1 MRVLITG
8 VTGYIGRA
16 LTRSLVG
23 AGHEVVGLSRYPFQ
37 AKAAL
42 PELAAAHVWLPTEA
56 EPPGEAWDG
65 VEGVVNLVGEPI
77 AGRWTV
83 LKKRAI
89 YDTRIQATRNLI
101 DGIRQLADRP
111 TVLVNASAIGYYGD
125 RGEDELAEP
134 EPPGDGFLP
143 GLTKDWEAAA
153 ASAERLGLR
162 VVRLRVGFLLG
173 RGSPF
178 LRPQLPL
185 FKLGL
190 GGPMG
195 SGQQWWPWVHLDDV
209 VGLYRRALEDDGMS
223 GPVNATAPAPVRQ
236 RDFAKAL
243 GRVLGRPALLPAP
256 KLAIKLVL
264 GGFAAEVL
272 DSRRVVPRAAE
283 AAGYAFAYTEL
294 DAALRSALGRAE

>member
-16 LTRSLVG
+16 LTRSLTG

-37 AKAAL
+37 AKSAL

-56 EPPGEAWDG
+56 EPPQEAWPG
-65 VEGVVNLVGEPI
+65 VDAVVNLVGEPI
-77 AGRWTV
+77 AGRWTA

-89 YDTRIQATRNLI
+89 YDSRIQATRNLV
-101 DGIRQLADRP
+101 DGIRQLAERP

-134 EPPGDGFLP
+134 EPPGEGFLA

-153 ASAERLGLR
+153 AAAERLGVR

-173 RGSPF
+173 RDAPF
-178 LRPQLPL
+178 LEPQLPL

-195 SGQQWWPWVHLDDV
+195 SGEQWWPWVHLDDV

-236 RDFAKAL
+236 RDFAKAM

-264 GGFAAEVL
+264 GEFAAEVL

-283 AAGYAFAYTEL
+283 AAGYAFAHTEL
-294 DAALRSALGRAE
+294 DAALGDALGSAE

>member
-8 VTGYIGRA
+8 ASGYIGRA

-23 AGHEVVGLSRYPFQ
+23 AGHEVVALSRYPFQ

-56 EPPGEAWDG
+56 EPPEAAWDG
-65 VEGVVNLVGEPI
+65 VDAVVNLVGEPI
-77 AGRWTV
+77 VGRWTA

-89 YDTRIQATRNLI
+89 YDTRIQATRNLV
-101 DGIRQLADRP
+101 DGIRQLAHRP
-111 TVLVNASAIGYYGD
+111 TVLVNASAIGYYGN
-125 RGEDELAEP
+125 RGEAKLAEP
-134 EPPGDGFLP
+134 EPPGEGFLP

-153 ASAERLGLR
+153 ASAERLGVR

-173 RGSPF
+173 RDSPF
-178 LRPQLPL
+178 LKPQLPL

-195 SGQQWWPWVHLDDV
+195 SGEQWWPWVHLDDV
-209 VGLYRRALEDDGMS
+209 IGLYRRALEDDGMS

-236 RDFAKAL
+236 RDFAKAV

-256 KLAIKLVL
+256 TLAIKLVL
-264 GGFAAEVL
+264 GEFAVEVL
-272 DSRRVVPRAAE
+272 DSRRVLPRAAE

-294 DAALRSALGRAE
+294 DVALRDALGSAE

>member
-16 LTRSLVG
+16 LTRSLAG

-42 PELAAAHVWLPTEA
+42 PELASVHVWLPTEA
-56 EPPGEAWDG
+56 EPPKEAWDG
-65 VEGVVNLVGEPI
+65 VDAVVNLVGEPI

-101 DGIRQLADRP
+101 DGIRHLAHRP
-111 TVLVNASAIGYYGD
+111 AVLVNASATGYYGN
-125 RGEDELAEP
+125 RGEAELAEP
-134 EPPGDGFLP
+134 EPPGDGFLA

-153 ASAERLGLR
+153 ASAERLGVR
-162 VVRLRVGFLLG
+162 VVCLRVGFLIG
-173 RGSPF
+173 RGAPF

-185 FKLGL
+185 FRLGL
-190 GGPMG
+190 GGPLG

-209 VGLYRRALEDDGMS
+209 VGLYRRALEGDGMR

-236 RDFAKAL
+236 RDFAKAV
-243 GRVLGRPALLPAP
+243 GRVLRRPALLPAP
-256 KLAIKLVL
+256 SLAIKLVL
-264 GGFAAEVL
+264 GEFAIEVL
-272 DSRRVVPRAAE
+272 DSRRVLPRAAE
-283 AAGYAFAYTEL
+283 AAGYTFAYTEL
-294 DAALRSALGRAE
+294 DAALGDALGGS

>member
-8 VTGYIGRA
+8 ASGYIGRA

-42 PELAAAHVWLPTEA
+42 PELASVHVWLPTEA
-56 EPPGEAWDG
+56 EPPKEAWDG
-65 VEGVVNLVGEPI
+65 VDAVVNLVGEPI
-77 AGRWTV
+77 AGRWTT

-89 YDTRIQATRNLI
+89 YDTRIQATRNLV
-101 DGIRQLADRP
+101 DGIRQLAHRP
-111 TVLVNASAIGYYGD
+111 TVLVNASAIGYYGN
-125 RGEDELAEP
+125 RGEAELAEP
-134 EPPGDGFLP
+134 EPPGAGFLP
-143 GLTKDWEAAA
+143 SLTKDWEAAA
-153 ASAERLGLR
+153 ASAERLGVR

-173 RGSPF
+173 RDSPF
-178 LRPQLPL
+178 LKPQLPL

-209 VGLYRRALEDDGMS
+209 VGLYRRALEDDRMS

-236 RDFAKAL
+236 RDFAKAM

-264 GGFAAEVL
+264 GEFAVEVL
-272 DSRRVVPRAAE
+272 DSRRVLPRAAE

-294 DAALRSALGRAE
+294 DAALRDALGSAE